1 MSEYISTHLIDA
13 EARLLEQYRGQPNIK
28 ALLNALTTPIQS
40 LEDTFDQIRNNRGI
54 TGAVGVQLDRLG
66 SIVGIARGNFSDDLY
81 RTRIRIRVIQNLSQ
95 GEPNRLIQVYESLLG
110 ASIVVYQEHYPAGC
124 ALMGNA
130 PIPNGQDTLIY
141 QEMQNIAPV
150 GARVDYI
157 ETFPAVAPFAFAGGI
172 TQSGG
177 FGDLTNPN
185 VGGGFGQ
192 IHVPVGIPFKF
203 AGSDPDNQGFGDL
216 RDPVMGGH
224 FIGL

>member
-13 EARLLEQYRGQPNIK
+13 EARLLEQYKGQPNLK
-28 ALLNALTTPIQS
+28 AFLDALVTPIQT
-40 LEDTFDQIRNNRGI
+40 LEDAFNNLNLSRALL
-54 TGAVGVQLDRLG
+54 TAEGVQLDRLG
-66 SIVGIARGNFSDDLY
+66 DIVGIKRLGLSDAVF
-81 RTRIRIRVIQNLSQ
+81 RSRIKIRVIQNLSQ
-95 GEPNRLIQVYESLLG
+95 GEPDRLIQVYESLLN
-110 ASIVVYQEHYPAGC
+110 ASLVVYQEHYPAGA

-130 PIPNGQDTLIY
+130 EIPSGQETLIY
-141 QEMQNIAPV
+141 QNVQNIAPV
-150 GARVDYI
+150 GVRVDYI
-157 ETFPAVAPFAFAGGI
+157 ETFPSVAPFAFAGGL

-177 FGDLTNPN
+177 FGDLNDPT

-192 IHVPVGIPFKF
+192 IHVPVGIQFKF